1 MPQSNSK
8 GKQHARVRDCHN
20 AWLGDYPK
28 SWRPTMLR
36 VARRR
41 LQRESDLIAS
51 LQQDAEDERGD
62 IYRRYWDWYSD
73 DDNERNIEFSRWADY
88 LKTGVYPEF

>member
-41 LQRESDLIAS
+41 LQRA
-51 LQQDAEDERGD
+51 DER
-62 IYRRYWDWYSD
+62 IVALEERANNYQTEENRRFWDWYGD
-73 DDNERNIEFSRWADY
+73 DDNERNIESSRWCEY
-88 LKTGVYPEF
+88 LETGVYPEF